1 MALGSLVR
9 WAAIIGSALAI
20 TACAGTRG
28 GSIPYNVSNFGAPDA
43 PAPIIADEGYKL
55 APLDV
60 VAINVYQV
68 PDLSKD
74 YSIDMSGR
82 ITMPLIGNLSAIGL
96 STNEL
101 ATQIQQKLGERY
113 LRDPNVVVA
122 LKESKSRVVTVD
134 GAVRQP
140 GTFPAAG
147 RMTLMQTVALARG
160 TDDFA
165 NPRRVAVFRSIDG
178 KRMAAAFDLTRIRRG
193 EEEDP
198 VIYAGD
204 TVVVDGSN
212 LRKAQRELFQTIPL
226 LPIFMSF

>member
-1 MALGSLVR
+1 MALAGLIR
-9 WAAIIGSALAI
+9 WAALIGMALALA
-20 TACAGTRG
+20 ACAGTRG
-28 GSIPYNVSNFGAPDA
+28 GSIPYNVSNFGMPDA
-43 PAPIIADEGYKL
+43 PKPIVADEGYKL

-60 VAINVYQV
+60 VTINVYQV
-68 PDLSKD
+68 PDLSRD
-74 YSIDMSGR
+74 YSVDVSGR
-82 ITMPLIGNLSAIGL
+82 VTMPLIGNVNALGL

-101 ATQIQQKLGERY
+101 ATQIQNRLSERY

-140 GTFPAAG
+140 GVFPATG
-147 RMTLMQTVALARG
+147 GLTLVQTVALARG

-165 NPRRVAVFRSIDG
+165 NPRRVAVFRQVQG
-178 KRMAAAFDLTRIRRG
+178 RRMAAAFDLTRIRRG

-198 VIYAGD
+198 QIYAGD

-212 LRKAQRELFQTIPL
+212 LRKAQRELFQAIPL
-226 LPIFMSF
+226 LPIFMAF

>member
-1 MALGSLVR
+1 MALGSLIR
-9 WAAIIGSALAI
+9 WAAMIGLAFTVSA
-20 TACAGTRG
+20 CSGTRG
-28 GSIPYNVSNFGAPDA
+28 GSIPYNVSNFGMPDA
-43 PAPIIADEGYKL
+43 PKPIVADEGYKL
-55 APLDV
+55 APLDT

-74 YSIDMSGR
+74 YSIDLSGR
-82 ITMPLIGNLSAIGL
+82 ITMPLVGNISAIGM

-122 LKESKSRVVTVD
+122 LKESKSRIVTVD

-140 GTFPAAG
+140 GIFPAAG
-147 RMTLMQTVALARG
+147 GMTLMQTVALARG

-165 NPRRVAVFRSIDG
+165 NPKRVAVFRVIQG

-198 VIYAGD
+198 AIYAGD

-212 LRKAQRELFQTIPL
+212 LRKAQRELFQAIPL
-226 LPIFMSF
+226 LPIFMAF